1 MWSKLLA
8 ATGLTLA
15 LALPA
20 MAQPTNPQSFN
31 NSTMKSEQQYHG
43 NGQTNMTS
51 GQNRMHVRQQVKQ
64 DLQQAG
70 FTNVQVMP
78 ESFLVRAT
86 DKHGRP
92 VMMVINPDS
101 ITAVTE
107 MGNGGQSGS
116 ASSGSSNSSS
126 TMNSANSTN
135 K

>member
-20 MAQPTNPQSFN
+20 AAQSTQSQSPN
-31 NSTMKSEQQYHG
+31 NSTTS
-43 NGQTNMTS
+43 S
-51 GQNRMHVRQQVKQ
+51 GQQGGQGGQSSMHVRQQVKQ
-64 DLQQAG
+64 DLEQAG
-70 FTNVQVMP
+70 FSNVQVMP
-78 ESFLVRAT
+78 ESFLVRAK
-86 DKHGRP
+86 DKQGRP

-107 MGNGGQSGS
+107 VGGNGQSGQSGS
-116 ASSGSSNSSS
+116 SSGNNNSN
-126 TMNSANSTN
+126 TNSTT

>member
-8 ATGLTLA
+8 ATGLTMA

-20 MAQPTNPQSFN
+20 TAQPTNPQSFN
-31 NSTMKSEQQYHG
+31 NSTMKSEQQYRG
-43 NGQTNMTS
+43 NGQNNTMN
-51 GQNRMHVRQQVKQ
+51 GQNHMHIRQQVKQ
-64 DLQQAG
+64 DLEQAG

-92 VMMVINPDS
+92 VMMVINPNS
-101 ITAVTE
+101 ITAVTA
-107 MGNGGQSGS
+107 MGNGQSGS
-116 ASSGSSNSSS
+116 SSSGSSNSNS
-126 TMNSANSTN
+126 TMNSTN